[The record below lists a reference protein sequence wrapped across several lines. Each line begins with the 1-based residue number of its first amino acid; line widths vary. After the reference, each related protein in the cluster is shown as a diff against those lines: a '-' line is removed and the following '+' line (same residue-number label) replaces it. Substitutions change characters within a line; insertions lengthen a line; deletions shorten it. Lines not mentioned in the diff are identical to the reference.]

1 MNIDTSRYL
10 VDLIFI
16 LIIIYTFIVLYQ
28 IRGRLQKIIAMRLY
42 TMEFSL
48 AVIILLFVFM
58 MFIYFKYYL
67 NNIDVS
73 KLSGPDRVKY
83 DDFKMKLG
91 IFKSAL
97 INGLAAVFISILA
110 LADTFMPSFYVTILV
125 NYYTSIAI

>member
-1 MNIDTSRYL
+1 MNIDTFRYL

-58 MFIYFKYYL
+58 MFIYFKYSL

-125 NYYTSIAI
+125 SYYTSIAI

>member
-58 MFIYFKYYL
+58 MFIYFKYSL

-125 NYYTSIAI
+125 SYYTSIAI

>member
-10 VDLIFI
+10 VDIIFT
-16 LIIIYTFIVLYQ
+16 LIIFYTFIVLYQ
-28 IRGRLQKIIAMRLY
+28 IRGRLQKIIATRLY

-58 MFIYFKYYL
+58 MFIYFKYSL

-83 DDFKMKLG
+83 EDFKMKLG

-125 NYYTSIAI
+125 SYYTSIAI

>member
-125 NYYTSIAI
+125 SYYTSIAI

>member
-10 VDLIFI
+10 VDIIFT
-16 LIIIYTFIVLYQ
+16 LIIFYTFIVLYQ
-28 IRGRLQKIIAMRLY
+28 IRGRLQKIIATRLY

-58 MFIYFKYYL
+58 MFIYFKYSL

-125 NYYTSIAI
+125 SYYTSIAI